1 MEVVLPSSP
10 GRGMGFDF
18 NDARPLPFLSAP
30 ASPRRFGDFTLSAPS
45 SPSRVAEFYRSFEDF
60 SIMGQYRDD
69 EDDQNG
75 VPFNWEERP
84 GTPKSPKKLPSFKDE
99 DFAFDFSA
107 DSEKD
112 SLPADE
118 LFDGGKIRPL
128 KLPPRLL
135 QVEDVKSPL
144 LSSPKSPRSP
154 RSPIEKGKRIII
166 GALSPRKKKVSD
178 PFKAAM
184 EINAQKVNNEREERG
199 RRDRASDLTSS
210 SSRRGKARSL
220 SPYRVSQYSW
230 EEDER
235 QLQHHHQHLQQQ
247 AGGQVDLDSLKTSS
261 FSSNASASK
270 SSSSRKWRFRDLLLF
285 RSASEGRASDRD
297 TYRKHAAAFGL
308 FRRHDDVKSCSI
320 RSSDST
326 GSNSGSRKKG
336 QVSAHELHYTTNKAA
351 SDGMRKKT
359 FLPYKQGILGRLA
372 FSPSHA
378 R

>member
-1 MEVVLPSSP
+1 
-10 GRGMGFDF
+10 MGFDF

-30 ASPRRFGDFTLSAPS
+30 ASPRRFGDFTLSAPT

-60 SIMGQYRDD
+60 SIM
-69 EDDQNG
+69 
-75 VPFNWEERP
+75 VPFHWEERP
-84 GTPKSPKKLPSFKDE
+84 GTPKSPRKLPSFKDE

-107 DSEKD
+107 DMEKE
-112 SLPADE
+112 SLHADE

-135 QVEDVKSPL
+135 QVEDVKSP
-144 LSSPKSPRSP
+144 

-178 PFKAAM
+178 PFEAA
-184 EINAQKVNNEREERG
+184 KERG
-199 RRDRASDLTSS
+199 RRDGLTSS
-210 SSRRGKARSL
+210 SSRRGKTRSL
-220 SPYRVSQYSW
+220 SPYRVSQYPW

-235 QLQHHHQHLQQQ
+235 QQQQ
-247 AGGQVDLDSLKTSS
+247 QQQQQQTELGGSKATSLST
-261 FSSNASASK
+261 AVTATK

-320 RSSDST
+320 RSSDSS
-326 GSNSGSRKKG
+326 GSNSGSRRKG
-336 QVSAHELHYTTNKAA
+336 PVSAHELHYTTNKAA
-351 SDGMRKKT
+351 SEGLRKKT

>member
-30 ASPRRFGDFTLSAPS
+30 ASPRRFGDFTLSAPT

-60 SIMGQYRDD
+60 SIM
-69 EDDQNG
+69 
-75 VPFNWEERP
+75 WEERP
-84 GTPKSPKKLPSFKDE
+84 GTPKSPRKLPSFKDE

-107 DSEKD
+107 DMEKE
-112 SLPADE
+112 SLHADE

-128 KLPPRLL
+128 KLPP
-135 QVEDVKSPL
+135 PA
-144 LSSPKSPRSP
+144 
-154 RSPIEKGKRIII
+154 I
-166 GALSPRKKKVSD
+166 
-178 PFKAAM
+178 
-184 EINAQKVNNEREERG
+184 EINAQKGNNGREERG
-199 RRDRASDLTSS
+199 RRDGLTSS
-210 SSRRGKARSL
+210 SSRRGKTRSL
-220 SPYRVSQYSW
+220 SPYRVSQYPW

-235 QLQHHHQHLQQQ
+235 QQQQ
-247 AGGQVDLDSLKTSS
+247 QQQQQQTELGGSKATSLST
-261 FSSNASASK
+261 AVTATK

-285 RSASEGRASDRD
+285 RSASEGRAS
-297 TYRKHAAAFGL
+297 GL

-320 RSSDST
+320 RSSDSS
-326 GSNSGSRKKG
+326 GSNSGSRRKG
-336 QVSAHELHYTTNKAA
+336 PVSAHELHYTTNKAA
-351 SDGMRKKT
+351 SEGLRKKT

>member
-30 ASPRRFGDFTLSAPS
+30 ASPRRFGDFTLSAPT

-60 SIMGQYRDD
+60 S
-69 EDDQNG
+69 
-75 VPFNWEERP
+75 EERP
-84 GTPKSPKKLPSFKDE
+84 GTPKSPRKLPSFKDE

-107 DSEKD
+107 DMEKE
-112 SLPADE
+112 SLHADE

-144 LSSPKSPRSP
+144 LSSPRSP

-166 GALSPRKKKVSD
+166 
-178 PFKAAM
+178 
-184 EINAQKVNNEREERG
+184 
-199 RRDRASDLTSS
+199 
-210 SSRRGKARSL
+210 RRGKTRSL
-220 SPYRVSQYSW
+220 SPYRVSQYPW

-235 QLQHHHQHLQQQ
+235 QQQQ
-247 AGGQVDLDSLKTSS
+247 QQQQQQTELGGSKATSLST
-261 FSSNASASK
+261 AVTATK

-320 RSSDST
+320 RSSDSS
-326 GSNSGSRKKG
+326 GSNSGSRRKG
-336 QVSAHELHYTTNKAA
+336 PVSAHELHYTTNKAA
-351 SDGMRKKT
+351 SEGLRKKT

>member
-1 MEVVLPSSP
+1 MSRMEVVLPSSP

-30 ASPRRFGDFTLSAPS
+30 ASPRRFGDFTLSAPT
-45 SPSRVAEFYRSFEDF
+45 SPSRVAEFYRSFQ
-60 SIMGQYRDD
+60 QYR

-75 VPFNWEERP
+75 VPFHWEERP
-84 GTPKSPKKLPSFKDE
+84 GTPKSPRKLPSFKDE

-107 DSEKD
+107 DMEKE
-112 SLPADE
+112 SLHADE

-144 LSSPKSPRSP
+144 LSSPRSP

-178 PFKAAM
+178 PFEAAI
-184 EINAQKVNNEREERG
+184 EINAQKGNNGREERG
-199 RRDRASDLTSS
+199 RRDGLTSS
-210 SSRRGKARSL
+210 SSRRGKTRSL
-220 SPYRVSQYSW
+220 SPYRVSQYPW

-235 QLQHHHQHLQQQ
+235 QQQQ
-247 AGGQVDLDSLKTSS
+247 QQQQQQTELGGSKATSLST
-261 FSSNASASK
+261 AVTATK

-320 RSSDST
+320 RSSDSS
-326 GSNSGSRKKG
+326 GSNSGSRRKG
-336 QVSAHELHYTTNKAA
+336 PVSAHELHYTTNKAA
-351 SDGMRKKT
+351 SEGLRKKT